1 MSKDREKSDYGFKI
15 TILGG
20 GGVGKTCL
28 FNRYC
33 FNSFSFN
40 TLMTIGINFHSTK
53 LEVFAQLSNNHSKE
67 FTVINSIFDFGGQER
82 FKTLIPKFLDG
93 TSGALLVFDI
103 SSFASFQQLEYWYEL
118 LAENVNSRIPK
129 ILVGSKC
136 DLIEKVPNAQIVNEN
151 LIQNFVREKNLD
163 GYYPTSALE
172 NINVL
177 KVFKEITRLM
187 LKTNQNIEKIRF
199 I

>member
-1 MSKDREKSDYGFKI
+1 MTDARKESHYGFKI

-20 GGVGKTCL
+20 GAVGKTCL

-53 LEVFAQLSNNHSKE
+53 LQVICGKENKKE

-82 FKTLIPKFLDG
+82 FKPLIPKFLDG

-103 SSFASFQQLEYWYEL
+103 SSFASFQALDYWY
-118 LAENVNSRIPK
+118 
-129 ILVGSKC
+129 SK
-136 DLIEKVPNAQIVNEN
+136 LIENLDSRVPTLLISSKYDLVDKVPNGQLINDK
-151 LIQNFVREKNLD
+151 LIQKFVEEKKLD
-163 GYYPTSALE
+163 GYFPTSALE

-177 KVFKEITRLM
+177 KVFKELTKLM
-187 LKTNQNIEKIRF
+187 LKKNHKMTNIKIL
-199 I
+199 